1 MPKQRLTIRDWSGGI
16 NNRQDPRDIRDNESS
31 FIRNMSIDA
40 LGKIKTAGGLYAN
53 LADSDGDTSSTPLT
67 EYIVN
72 RTCYIVGSGG
82 YGLFYFESDHSRDN
96 EQTITDT
103 RFGNAVSFTDAT
115 CDTINT
121 NTTVAHDANAAI
133 VAGLAVSGTGIPIGA
148 IISSITDTT
157 NFVISSAATANGTN
171 VTLTFTS
178 SLAIGVKNGNI
189 YFNLVHSSSDLE
201 DTTIPESPL

>member
-16 NNRQDPRDIRDNESS
+16 NNRQDPRDIRDNECS
-31 FIRNMSIDA
+31 FIENMSIDA
-40 LGKIKTAGGLYAN
+40 LGKIKTAGGLFDN

-72 RTCYIVGSGG
+72 RTAGIEGSGG

-115 CDTINT
+115 CDTTNT
-121 NTTVAHDANAAI
+121 NTTVAHDANASI
-133 VAGLAVSGTGIPIGA
+133 VVGLAVSGTGIPTGA
-148 IISSITDTT
+148 IISSITNTT
-157 NFVISSAATANGTN
+157 SFVISSAATASGTN

-178 SLAIGVKNGNI
+178 SLAIGSKNGNI
-189 YFNLVHSSSDLE
+189 NFVLVQSSSDE
-201 DTTIPESPL
+201 GTYEEASGN